1 MMHSHSRPTISFI
14 VPHRI
19 YRLTKSTKAL
29 IKQGEGYIIDTL
41 PERSPIAFD
50 SDRVPQEGHRL
61 VEAVWKESV
70 VLIAPSDL
78 RNSAVPE

>member
-1 MMHSHSRPTISFI
+1 MHSHSRAIISFI

-29 IKQGEGYIIDTL
+29 VKQGESYVIDTL
-41 PERSPIAFD
+41 PEYSPIVFN
-50 SDRVPQEGHRL
+50 SEEVPLEGHRL
-61 VEAVWKESV
+61 VEAVWKENT

-78 RNSAVPE
+78 RNAAVPE

>member
-1 MMHSHSRPTISFI
+1 MMHSHSRATILYI
-14 VPHRI
+14 VAHRI

-29 IKQGEGYIIDTL
+29 IKQGESYIIDTL

-61 VEAVWKESV
+61 VEVVWKEHII
-70 VLIAPSDL
+70 LIAPSDL
-78 RNSAVPE
+78 RNAAVSD